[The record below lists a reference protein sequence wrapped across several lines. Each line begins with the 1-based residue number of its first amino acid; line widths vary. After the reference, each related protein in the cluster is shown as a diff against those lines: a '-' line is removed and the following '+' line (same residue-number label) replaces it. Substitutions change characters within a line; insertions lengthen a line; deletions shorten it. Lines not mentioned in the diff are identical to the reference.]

1 MLYNE
6 MNMHYLYRHIRLD
19 TNQVF
24 YVGLGTKTRQDKF
37 FTIKSEFYR
46 AYDFKKRN
54 TVWKRIAA
62 KTNIRVEI
70 LFESNDLSFI
80 QQKEKEFISMYGRL
94 VNDTGSLANLAEG
107 GNSQTYNMN
116 VKVKQLTLNNETVRI
131 WDQLKDIEKELGY
144 LKTNIVKCCRKKQL
158 TAYGYKWEYANN
170 NVYNDTYPSTA
181 RKKSQNNR
189 VGIYVTNGTE
199 TLLFRTIAEVAK
211 KYGYHRSTIQAYISN
226 KRQHKFLEFKYA
238 EWN

>member
-1 MLYNE
+1 

-24 YVGLGTKTRQDKF
+24 YIGLGTKTRQNMF
-37 FTIKSEFYR
+37 LTIKSEFYR

-54 TVWKRIAA
+54 IIWKRIAA
-62 KTNIRVEI
+62 KTNVRVEI
-70 LFESNDLSFI
+70 LFESDDLSFI
-80 QQKEKEFISMYGRL
+80 QQKEKEFILMYGRL
-94 VNDTGSLANLAEG
+94 VNQTGLLANLAEG
-107 GNSQTYNMN
+107 GDSQSYNMN
-116 VKVKQLTLNNETVRI
+116 IKVKQLTLNNETVKI

-144 LKTNIVKCCRKKQL
+144 LKTNVVKCCRKKQL
-158 TAYGYKWEYANN
+158 TAYGYKWEYVDNN
-170 NVYNDTYPSTA
+170 AYNDIYPSTA

-199 TLLFRTIAEVAK
+199 TLLFRTITEVAE
-211 KYGYHRSTIQAYISN
+211 KYGYHKSTIQAYISN
-226 KRQHKFLEFKYA
+226 KRQHKFLKFRYA